1 LSTGE
6 QHPLEEELSETIP
19 VRPAHRFDPAPL
31 AALLADRLGARL
43 GEVRQMRG
51 GQSNPTFLVATDRGE
66 YVLRKQ
72 PPGKLLPSAHA
83 VDREFRVLSALAG
96 TDVPVPRPVLFC
108 DDAQV
113 IGTPFYLMERLRG
126 RIFWEPSLPTLAKE
140 DRRAIY
146 LGMNEALARLHL
158 ADWRALGLEDF
169 GRPGNYFARQ
179 TARWTKQWDG
189 SRTRDNPAIDH
200 LSEWLAQN
208 PPPDTETA
216 ICHGD
221 YRLDNLI
228 FHPSE
233 PRVIGILDWELS
245 TLGNP
250 MADLGYNCLVFHV
263 PPGMHRGV
271 GGMDLEALGLPSQA
285 EYVAAYRARTGRE
298 EPLTP
303 FHLAFAL
310 FRIAVIL
317 EGVLARAKA
326 GNASSDQAG
335 EVGARGRAMA
345 ELGWKIAREGADT

>member
-126 RIFWEPSLPTLAKE
+126 RIFWEPSLPTQ
-140 DRRAIY
+140 
-146 LGMNEALARLHL
+146 
-158 ADWRALGLEDF
+158 
-169 GRPGNYFARQ
+169 P
-179 TARWTKQWDG
+179 
-189 SRTRDNPAIDH
+189 
-200 LSEWLAQN
+200 
-208 PPPDTETA
+208 
-216 ICHGD
+216 
-221 YRLDNLI
+221 
-228 FHPSE
+228 
-233 PRVIGILDWELS
+233 
-245 TLGNP
+245 
-250 MADLGYNCLVFHV
+250 
-263 PPGMHRGV
+263 
-271 GGMDLEALGLPSQA
+271 
-285 EYVAAYRARTGRE
+285 
-298 EPLTP
+298 
-303 FHLAFAL
+303 
-310 FRIAVIL
+310 
-317 EGVLARAKA
+317 
-326 GNASSDQAG
+326 
-335 EVGARGRAMA
+335 
-345 ELGWKIAREGADT
+345 